1 MNTRR
6 YEITPRAKRDLLEI
20 GRFTGKTWG
29 KEQRDRYLKA
39 LTDRFDWLAEFPR
52 AGQSFEEVRPNLH
65 AFSEGSHTIFYG
77 LAPDRIEI
85 VRVLHRRMSTEGKI

>member
-52 AGQSFEEVRPNLH
+52 AGQTL
-65 AFSEGSHTIFYG
+65 
-77 LAPDRIEI
+77 
-85 VRVLHRRMSTEGKI
+85 RMSGKISTRFPKVPI

>member
-6 YEITPRAKRDLLEI
+6 YDITPRAKQDLLEI

-29 KEQRDRYLKA
+29 KRQRDRYLKA
-39 LTDRFDWLAEFPR
+39 LTDRFDWLAEYPR

-65 AFSEGSHTIFYG
+65 AFPEGSHIIFYG

-85 VRVLHRRMSTEGKI
+85 VRVLHQRMTTEGKI